1 MLPRLGLLR
10 SRLITVLINPISGS
24 QPLSFINLCLP
35 PSPDQRG
42 PALRTRVKARRWG
55 PRFSAP
61 IPELSG
67 RAVLCS
73 CSRVPSPHQS
83 FTLRTSLPFPR
94 PNVARRVEI
103 VKKRAGG
110 GLGTHF
116 VSIPMLA
123 TTFRSAYFIFVRFSP
138 PTLPL
143 PLLIL
148 LLRPSP
154 PYLFLAILLFF
165 FPSYFFSLSLSL
177 S

>member
-138 PTLPL
+138 PPH
-143 PLLIL
+143 P
-148 LLRPSP
+148 PPPP
-154 PYLFLAILLFF
+154 PYPAT
-165 FPSYFFSLSLSL
+165 SS
-177 S
+177 